1 MSDPDP
7 SKARTIQDIFTR
19 IASRY
24 DLMNRLMSL
33 GQDRGWRRAAIRQAA
48 LPPGGYLLD
57 LGSGTGD
64 MSIETLRQYPQGRVL
79 ALDFTP
85 AMMQAGRQRPHA
97 PRDWTAGDAMHLPLP
112 DAAFDVVVSAFLLR
126 NVADLQQ
133 ALKEQYRVLKPG
145 GRWVALDATRPAKGG
160 FFSPWVKIYLHQFI
174 PLLGR
179 IITGEVRAYTY
190 LPESMDLFV
199 RAEELAARAA
209 AAGFREV
216 MFRRMNFGTMA
227 THWGIK

>member
-1 MSDPDP
+1 MTDLSQ
-7 SKARTIQDIFTR
+7 SKVRTVQNIFTR

-33 GQDRGWRRAAIRQAA
+33 GQDRGWRRAAIRQVA

-64 MSIETLRQYPQGRVL
+64 MSIETLRQYPDGRVL

-85 AMMQAGRQRPHA
+85 AMMHAGRQRRGA
-97 PRDWTAGDAMHLPLP
+97 PRDWTAGDALHLPLP
-112 DAAFDVVVSAFLLR
+112 DGAFDAVVSAFLLR

-145 GRWVALDATRPAKGG
+145 GRWIALDATRPRRG
-160 FFSPWVKIYLHQFI
+160 FFLSLGEDLPA
-174 PLLGR
+174 LLYPFAG
-179 IITGEVRAYTY
+179 TDYYRA
-190 LPESMDLFV
+190 
-199 RAEELAARAA
+199 
-209 AAGFREV
+209 G
-216 MFRRMNFGTMA
+216 
-227 THWGIK
+227 

>member
-1 MSDPDP
+1 MTDPTQT
-7 SKARTIQDIFTR
+7 KARTVQDIFTR

-33 GQDRGWRRAAIRQAA
+33 GQDRGWRREAIRRAT

-64 MSIETLRQYPQGRVL
+64 MSIETLRQYPLGRVL
-79 ALDFTP
+79 AMDFTP
-85 AMMQAGRQRPHA
+85 AMMRTGRQRPHA
-97 PRDWTAGDAMHLPLP
+97 PRDWTAGDALHLPLP

-145 GRWVALDATRPAKGG
+145 GRWIALDATRPGGG
-160 FFSPWVKIYLHQFI
+160 FFSPWVNIYLHLVI

-179 IITGEVRAYTY
+179 IITGQGDAYAY
-190 LPESMDLFV
+190 LPVSMDKFV
-199 RAEELAARAA
+199 RAEELVARAA
-209 AAGFREV
+209 AAGFREI